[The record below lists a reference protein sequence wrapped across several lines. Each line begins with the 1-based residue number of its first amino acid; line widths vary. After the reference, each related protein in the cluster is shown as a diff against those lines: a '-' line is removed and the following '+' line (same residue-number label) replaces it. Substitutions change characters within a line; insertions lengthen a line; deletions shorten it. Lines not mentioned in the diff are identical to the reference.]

1 MDFGS
6 RHICSP
12 PVIIETG
19 FSGSSRAGI
28 NARVVPSTAT
38 GRWRRALGFRALA
51 AVKVASTTHRDPDGS
66 YKHHFLRVD
75 PELRPIL
82 SDGQLGALQRVT
94 TRNAV
99 GSSFGVR
106 GAGYQPEVES

>member
-6 RHICSP
+6 RHICSH
-12 PVIIETG
+12 PVITETG

-28 NARVVPSTAT
+28 NARVYSTCNRAT
-38 GRWRRALGFRALA
+38 ARALGVRALA
-51 AVKVASTTHRDPDGS
+51 AVEVASTTQREPDGS
-66 YKHHFLRVD
+66 CKHHFLRVD
-75 PELRPIL
+75 PELPPIP
-82 SDGQLGALQRVT
+82 SDGQLGAPQRVT
-94 TRNAV
+94 ARNAV